1 MQKMRWSGLPA
12 RWRLVTLAWLTG
24 LAFHSSPAGFLP
36 HAGMGASFRQLHSR
50 SEGPAARGAVRG
62 RRVVLHAAAEQRRAA
77 KQELLDAIQAFKGEL
92 SKSGGNLSVDF
103 GVKGGELDKKDRA
116 PKNLAAAGVFRA
128 VSSDLGDAADRVLEL
143 ADLLAQYTP
152 NQEPLK
158 GFGTSKGS
166 ECQLQGAWKLL
177 FTTAADATFTE
188 NSTRGTAKV
197 CNVVDAVKGTV
208 TNCIDFDSK
217 DAALESLRVR
227 LTARPAS
234 PTRLDLAF
242 RCVRARVT
250 KFFGIPLGS
259 RRLTLTLPVP
269 GPFLT
274 RVLSFFTRKPPP
286 QPYFDLLYLDDT
298 LRVHRTGQGNL
309 FVQQRTQS
317 PPFV

>member
-1 MQKMRWSGLPA
+1 MAL
-12 RWRLVTLAWLTG
+12 
-24 LAFHSSPAGFLP
+24 SSLCK
-36 HAGMGASFRQLHSR
+36 
-50 SEGPAARGAVRG
+50 
-62 RRVVLHAAAEQRRAA
+62 AA

-242 RCVRARVT
+242 STRAATGVSSC
-250 KFFGIPLGS
+250 FG
-259 RRLTLTLPVP
+259 
-269 GPFLT
+269 
-274 RVLSFFTRKPPP
+274 
-286 QPYFDLLYLDDT
+286 
-298 LRVHRTGQGNL
+298 
-309 FVQQRTQS
+309 
-317 PPFV
+317 